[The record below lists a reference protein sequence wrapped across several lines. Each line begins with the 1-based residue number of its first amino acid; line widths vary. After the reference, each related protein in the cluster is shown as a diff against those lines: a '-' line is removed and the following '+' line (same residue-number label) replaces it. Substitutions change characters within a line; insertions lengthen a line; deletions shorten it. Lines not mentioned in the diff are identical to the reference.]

1 MQQPP
6 PIAYLKPNE
15 MAEMKLSEEKIQ
27 MEINK
32 LLDQVENPLPEL
44 SESDYPSTSRK
55 LFSNRKGK
63 FPKKEED
70 DSLIAGVSDD
80 ALKLAAAELMEE

>member
-1 MQQPP
+1 
-6 PIAYLKPNE
+6 
-15 MAEMKLSEEKIQ
+15 

-44 SESDYPSTSRK
+44 SESDYPSRGK
-55 LFSNRKGK
+55 LFSNRKSK

>member
-1 MQQPP
+1 
-6 PIAYLKPNE
+6 

-55 LFSNRKGK
+55 LFSNRKGTFQK
-63 FPKKEED
+63 KKEED

>member
-1 MQQPP
+1 
-6 PIAYLKPNE
+6 
-15 MAEMKLSEEKIQ
+15 

-44 SESDYPSTSRK
+44 SESDYPSSNRK
-55 LFSNRKGK
+55 LFSNRKPGN
-63 FPKKEED
+63 KKEED